1 MWDVDSSG
9 QEVAPPA
16 NTAAGAAGSALPNA
30 MARMQETAMMTALL
44 QQQAAL
50 TRRARRL
57 HIGNL
62 PPGLTLESMREL
74 FNTTLSAAKLTLD
87 EAPCINDVH
96 MSGDARFGFV
106 EFRSVLECTNA
117 LVLDGMQLLGR
128 ALKVQRPN
136 DYMPPPP
143 GLDKVLIPQSVSS
156 VVTSS
161 TVPTSTASLL
171 GLHGAQLSAVG
182 NPAVSAALTA
192 SGMPPSGSVSGLSGA
207 ALAAM
212 SAAAVPLAAASG
224 AAAAGVSALGSLANN
239 NLGLTRR
246 ARRVHVGNLPLG
258 AGLTAEM
265 LKQFFNAAITSANL
279 HDSSKEGDPVIDS
292 MIGSEGKFGFIEFRT
307 IAEATSCIALN
318 NIELAGKQLRIER
331 PRDYAP
337 MPDSMLDELRAA
349 GVLGNTSISPDG
361 KDLLAAAA
369 PPSAASSGGL
379 LQLGLA
385 APPAAPAAAPAG
397 PPPVDPST
405 ATPVLVLDA
414 MVSKEDL
421 ASAEEMGEILEDAR
435 SECSKH
441 GAVSLYVPKPGV
453 SGPAGSGAEEAA
465 IALKLFAEYGTAAEA
480 LACGKE
486 LHGKQ
491 FDGRTVLASFLP
503 PEAFQAVKGL
513 DCFTA

>member
-1 MWDVDSSG
+1 
-9 QEVAPPA
+9 
-16 NTAAGAAGSALPNA
+16 
-30 MARMQETAMMTALL
+30 
-44 QQQAAL
+44 
-50 TRRARRL
+50 
-57 HIGNL
+57 
-62 PPGLTLESMREL
+62 
-74 FNTTLSAAKLTLD
+74 
-87 EAPCINDVH
+87 
-96 MSGDARFGFV
+96 
-106 EFRSVLECTNA
+106 
-117 LVLDGMQLLGR
+117 MQLLGR

-192 SGMPPSGSVSGLSGA
+192 SGMPPGGSVSGLSGA

-239 NLGLTRR
+239 SLGLTRR

-307 IAEATSCIALN
+307 IAEATPCCHTTHGTGPTHAGFETLEVWDQATSCIALN

-337 MPDSMLDELRAA
+337 LCLGLDAGRAHHT
-349 GVLGNTSISPDG
+349 VTRVP
-361 KDLLAAAA
+361 
-369 PPSAASSGGL
+369 ASS
-379 LQLGLA
+379 
-385 APPAAPAAAPAG
+385 
-397 PPPVDPST
+397 S
-405 ATPVLVLDA
+405 
-414 MVSKEDL
+414 
-421 ASAEEMGEILEDAR
+421 
-435 SECSKH
+435 
-441 GAVSLYVPKPGV
+441 
-453 SGPAGSGAEEAA
+453 
-465 IALKLFAEYGTAAEA
+465 
-480 LACGKE
+480 
-486 LHGKQ
+486 
-491 FDGRTVLASFLP
+491 
-503 PEAFQAVKGL
+503 
-513 DCFTA
+513 